1 MTIGTSVTGIRR
13 SAFYGCRS
21 LKSVTI
27 PDSVT
32 SIDESAF
39 GNCSNLTGVTI
50 GTSVT
55 FIEEQAFN
63 RCKVLTSVTVK
74 ATPPPRIGLQNTI
87 SFYACGTVEVTNP
100 PKIKYKNIFSVHDT
114 LYVPMES
121 ADLYK
126 KAPHWNKFQH
136 IIGVDFS

>member
-32 SIDESAF
+32 SIGESAF
-39 GNCSNLTGVTI
+39 GNCDSLTGVTI

-55 FIEEQAFN
+55 LIEEQAFN
-63 RCKVLTSVTVK
+63 RCKVLTSV
-74 ATPPPRIGLQNTI
+74 
-87 SFYACGTVEVTNP
+87 TVEVTNP

-121 ADLYK
+121 VDLYK
-126 KAPHWNKFQH
+126 KAPHWNRFQH
-136 IIGVDFS
+136 IIGVEFS

>member
-1 MTIGTSVTGIRR
+1 VTISNSVTHIEEATFCDCSGLT
-13 SAFYGCRS
+13 C
-21 LKSVTI
+21 VTI

-32 SIDESAF
+32 SIGESAF
-39 GNCSNLTGVTI
+39 GNCDSLTGVTI

-55 FIEEQAFN
+55 LIEEQAFN

-121 ADLYK
+121 VDLYK
-126 KAPHWNKFQH
+126 KAPHWNRFQH
-136 IIGVDFS
+136 IIGVEFS